1 MTQFFKNLAT
11 SFGLSIVLALP
22 IAITGNAQALGDFNL
37 LGISTFQELIQLIIG
52 FLRGLAV
59 PLATLV
65 IIWGGYLYFLGGF
78 DQKANGRRAIE
89 SAVLGL
95 CLIFGVD
102 FIIQIAQN
110 TVTDQGISFEFIE
123 KQIQGLSTQ
132 LTSIAAFVAILV
144 IIWGGYQYFFSDVPG
159 MKTNGKQTIIN
170 GILGL
175 VAILLADPI
184 IKLVQ
189 SIIPDGTSDV
199 SALNS
204 NAVIDFIVNLLR
216 NFFIPISAFVT
227 IVFFII
233 GGYYYLTSGGDDGKA
248 KKGMSYIRNAVIGLV
263 IILTSFTL
271 VQLLVYIV
279 NGLNIGR

>member
-1 MTQFFKNLAT
+1 M
-11 SFGLSIVLALP
+11 
-22 IAITGNAQALGDFNL
+22 
-37 LGISTFQELIQLIIG
+37 IIG

-102 FIIQIAQN
+102 FIVQIAQN
-110 TVTDQGISFEFIE
+110 TVTDQGISFKFIE
-123 KQIQGLSTQ
+123 EQIQGLSTQ

-189 SIIPDGTSDV
+189 SIIPDGTTDV
-199 SALNS
+199 TALNS

-248 KKGMSYIRNAVIGLV
+248 KKGMSFIRNAVIGLV

-271 VQLLVYIV
+271 VQLLVYLV